1 MTRRS
6 PWEEGSSIPDLD
18 SSSHVIVLG
27 SAVARDLFADLDPIG
42 RQVSVTVGERSRP
55 FTVVG
60 VVEPKGSVFLSDMD
74 RQAFIPVTT
83 MVYKMLPSRNVS
95 MFFCQTSSPDD
106 ADAAVAQ
113 LKRYLSTVA
122 GDDRAFE
129 VSSQQAL
136 LKATRQI
143 TSIVTAMLTV
153 IAGISLLVSGLGIM
167 NTLLTSVAER
177 TREIG
182 VRKSL
187 GARNE
192 DIRSQF
198 LVEAVVLSSLGGAA
212 GLALGYVGAGIASAA
227 LGWPMAFNWL
237 AVVAAIGF
245 STLVGLAFGTYPA
258 ARASNMDPVAALRY
272 E

>member
-1 MTRRS
+1 
-6 PWEEGSSIPDLD
+6 
-18 SSSHVIVLG
+18 
-27 SAVARDLFADLDPIG
+27 
-42 RQVSVTVGERSRP
+42 
-55 FTVVG
+55 
-60 VVEPKGSVFLSDMD
+60 
-74 RQAFIPVTT
+74 
-83 MVYKMLPSRNVS
+83 

-153 IAGISLLVSGLGIM
+153 IAGISLVSGLGIM

-187 GARNE
+187 GAATRTYA
-192 DIRSQF
+192 R
-198 LVEAVVLSSLGGAA
+198 SSL
-212 GLALGYVGAGIASAA
+212 
-227 LGWPMAFNWL
+227 WRPWC
-237 AVVAAIGF
+237 
-245 STLVGLAFGTYPA
+245 
-258 ARASNMDPVAALRY
+258 
-272 E
+272 